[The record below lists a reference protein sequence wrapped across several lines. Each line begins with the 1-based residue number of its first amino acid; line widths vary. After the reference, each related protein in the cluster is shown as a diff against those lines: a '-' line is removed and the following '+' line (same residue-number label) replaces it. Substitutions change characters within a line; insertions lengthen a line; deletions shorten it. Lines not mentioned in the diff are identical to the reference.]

1 MQKQNERLFLLIFIV
16 PAERQTVNKMH
27 TENCIAFFLFICFY
41 FIIPDSLQPQQPAH
55 YTVLL
60 VESLSSYSAEESHR

>member
-27 TENCIAFFLFICFY
+27 TENCVAIFLFIFFN
-41 FIIPDSLQPQQPAH
+41 FIIPDYLQSKKSAH
-55 YTVLL
+55 YMVLL
-60 VESLSSYSAEESHR
+60 IERLSSYCTEESHR